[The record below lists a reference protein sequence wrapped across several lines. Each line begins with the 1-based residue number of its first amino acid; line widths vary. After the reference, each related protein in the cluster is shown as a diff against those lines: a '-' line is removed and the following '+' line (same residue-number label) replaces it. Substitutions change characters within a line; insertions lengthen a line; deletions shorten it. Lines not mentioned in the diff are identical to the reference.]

1 MKKIFNPSLAHILG
15 VFLFTALCK
24 LALAEELKK
33 TDNDT
38 FINNLQSIISS
49 ARKLNHAEFISLA
62 SKQGIVASRYYSA
75 DTQNISFANRFTPN
89 KIPKTLDFST
99 GIKGA
104 GKLTIPGM
112 LDALKDT
119 GVVLDPS
126 KCKLD
131 SVNVQAMNLDAVLDN
146 KSANS
151 KAAQIAK
158 LFYQVFSLDRHAKHD
173 IAQVCLTN
181 KEHSQAYFGL
191 ISTPEDGSNEL
202 IFGAALFFEKENK
215 QWRLR
220 GLAEFL

>member
-1 MKKIFNPSLAHILG
+1 MKKIIKLSPAYILG
-15 VFLFTALCK
+15 IFLFAALGK
-24 LALAEELKK
+24 LANAEELKNSE
-33 TDNDT
+33 NDT
-38 FINNLQSIISS
+38 FVNNLQSIIGS
-49 ARKLNHAEFISLA
+49 ARKLNHAEFIPLV

-75 DTQNISFANRFTPN
+75 GTQNVSFVNTFAPN
-89 KIPKTLDFST
+89 KIPKTMDFST

-119 GVVLDPS
+119 GVILDPS

-131 SVNVQAMNLDAVLDN
+131 SVNVQAINLDAVLNN
-146 KSANS
+146 KFVNS

-158 LFYQVFSLDRHAKHD
+158 LYYQVFSLDRNAKHD

-181 KEHSQAYFGL
+181 KERSQAYFGL

-202 IFGAALFFEKENK
+202 IFGAALFFEKENN

-220 GLAEFL
+220 ALAEFL

>member
-1 MKKIFNPSLAHILG
+1 MKNVINSLPTYILG
-15 VFLFTALCK
+15 IILFSGLGK
-24 LALAEELKK
+24 LAYAEEPKK
-33 TDNDT
+33 PENDT
-38 FINNLQSIISS
+38 LVNNAQSIIDS
-49 ARKLNHAEFISLA
+49 ARKLNHSEFVRLV

-75 DTQNISFANRFTPN
+75 GTQNVSFVNTFAPN
-89 KIPKTLDFST
+89 KIPKTMDFST
-99 GIKGA
+99 GNKGA

-119 GVVLDPS
+119 GVILDPS

-158 LFYQVFSLDRHAKHD
+158 LFYQVFSLDRNAKHD
-173 IAQVCLTN
+173 MAQVCLTN

-202 IFGAALFFEKENK
+202 IFGAALFFEKENN